1 MKKILIIE
9 DDIGISHSLKIYL
22 ENFDFHIDLFHS
34 GAGALDYISEVGP
47 DLIILD
53 INLPGMSGI
62 DICKSYRE
70 TSQIPIVM
78 LTARSSELDK
88 ITGLEIGADDYIA
101 KPFSPRELL
110 ARIHTILRRATDD
123 DELNHI
129 LCFQNVSIDTD
140 KKTVQ
145 VWWEAISLTWNEYD
159 ILKKIFEEDGK
170 IVTRDTIMKEI
181 IGYDNYVYDRTI
193 DTHIKN
199 LRKKIGHKD
208 MLLTVRW
215 EWYRLNN

>member
-22 ENFDFHIDLFHS
+22 ENFDFEIDLFHTGVS
-34 GAGALDYISEVGP
+34 AIDYIIQTTP

-62 DICKSYRE
+62 EICKKYRE
-70 TSQIPIVM
+70 LSQTPIVM

-110 ARIHTILRRATDD
+110 ARIHTILRR
-123 DELNHI
+123 
-129 LCFQNVSIDTD
+129 S
-140 KKTVQ
+140 
-145 VWWEAISLTWNEYD
+145 
-159 ILKKIFEEDGK
+159 
-170 IVTRDTIMKEI
+170 
-181 IGYDNYVYDRTI
+181 
-193 DTHIKN
+193 
-199 LRKKIGHKD
+199 
-208 MLLTVRW
+208 
-215 EWYRLNN
+215 

>member
-22 ENFDFHIDLFHS
+22 ENFDFEIDLFHS
-34 GAGALDYISEVGP
+34 GVWAIEYITRTQP

-62 DICKSYRE
+62 DICKEYRHI
-70 TSQIPIVM
+70 SQTPIVM

-110 ARIHTILRRATDD
+110 ARIHTILRRSSET
-123 DELNHI
+123 EVKTHMLR
-129 LCFQNVSIDTD
+129 FKNVSIDTE
-140 KKTVQ
+140 KKIVQ
-145 VWWEAISLTWNEYD
+145 VWWATISLTSNEYD

-199 LRKKIGHKD
+199 LRKKISDKD

>member
-145 VWWEAISLTWNEYD
+145 V
-159 ILKKIFEEDGK
+159 
-170 IVTRDTIMKEI
+170 
-181 IGYDNYVYDRTI
+181 
-193 DTHIKN
+193 
-199 LRKKIGHKD
+199 
-208 MLLTVRW
+208 
-215 EWYRLNN
+215 